1 MTGRGWFGFV
11 LLILVLGLAGAAW
24 FRAEGEAP
32 LISGP
37 ATLVV
42 GGPGRDVTLEFTD
55 EGSGM
60 REIRVTLQHA
70 GGENLLVDE
79 QLGGNLTSG
88 GGPDTTARRIELRID
103 PAALGLDDG
112 EAQLV
117 AIATDWSWR
126 GGFGG
131 NVGELSIPVR
141 IDRAKPVVRIPT
153 GLTYVQRGGSGAVVY
168 TVSEATVRD
177 GVQVGDAFFPGH
189 PHPDLPD
196 ARIALYAIPTDA
208 PPRPAV
214 RVLAEDEA
222 GNVANA
228 GWPVVVRERQL
239 PDANVTLPRSFLEG
253 TVRGLAEAN
262 GIETED
268 LQAAFRKI
276 NTDLRQKNERQIRER
291 TTHSASEKLWNGS
304 FSQLAN
310 SKVTSRFAEHRS
322 YFVDGKKN
330 SEAIHYGYDLA
341 STAGAPITAANAGRV
356 VYADDLG
363 IYGNCIL
370 IDHGLGLTTLYGHL
384 SRIDVAVGDPVDRG
398 DTIGSSGATGL
409 AGGDHLHFAI
419 LVGESYVDPLE
430 WWDEEWVRTHIE
442 ERFAPSGR

>member
-1 MTGRGWFGFV
+1 V
-11 LLILVLGLAGAAW
+11 LLLVLGLAGVAW
-24 FRAEGEAP
+24 FRAESGAP
-32 LISGP
+32 LIGGP
-37 ATLVV
+37 AAIVA
-42 GGPGRDVTLEFTD
+42 GGSGRDVTLEFTD
-55 EGSGM
+55 EGSGL

-79 QLGGNLTSG
+79 RLGGSLTRG
-88 GGPDTTARRIELRID
+88 GGPDTTARRIELRVD
-103 PAALGLDDG
+103 PAALGLADG
-112 EAQLV
+112 EARLV
-117 AIATDWSWR
+117 VLATDWSWR

-131 NVGELSIPVR
+131 NVSELSIPVR
-141 IDRAKPVVRIPT
+141 IDRAKPVVRIST
-153 GLTYVQRGGSGAVVY
+153 GLTYLQRGGSGAVAY

-177 GVQVGDAFFPGH
+177 GVQVGDSFFPGH
-189 PHPDLPD
+189 AAPHLPD
-196 ARIALYAIPTDA
+196 RRIALYAIPTDA

-214 RVLAEDEA
+214 QVLAEDEA
-222 GNVANA
+222 GNVTSA

-253 TVRGLAEAN
+253 TVRSLAEAN
-262 GIETED
+262 GIDTGD

-276 NTDLRQKNERQIRER
+276 NTELRQRNERQIRES
-291 TTHSASEKLWNGS
+291 TVHSASEKLWSGS

-356 VYADDLG
+356 AYAGDLG
-363 IYGNCIL
+363 IYGNCVL

-384 SRIDVAVGDPVDRG
+384 SRIDVAVGDAVVRG
-398 DTIGSSGATGL
+398 ETIGSSGATGL

-430 WWDEEWVRTHIE
+430 WWDAEWVRKHIE
-442 ERFAPSGR
+442 ETFGP